1 MSQVVGM
8 TQEESVPRTPGVQ
21 EIPPLARRI
30 HVWRIVGA
38 AVALVVVG
46 SIVLSLG
53 TNKALNWPVIGQYMF
68 QDRVLAGLRLTVEL
82 TIVSMVGALIV
93 ATIIANMRLSPNVVL
108 RSISWAFVWFFRG
121 IPLLVLLVLMFNVS
135 LLYPEV
141 SLGLPGQVPLWSVSS
156 QDLLSP
162 FWAAFVA
169 FVLHQAAYTSEVIRT
184 SIRAVPKGQIEAAES
199 LGMTHARTL
208 QRIVLPQA
216 LRIAIP
222 PIANDAINLLKAT
235 SLVAFIAVSDLLYS
249 VQQIY
254 ASNYQ
259 IVPLLVVAALW
270 YLIIV
275 SIMSVG
281 QWALE
286 RRFGRGTARL
296 GTTVKAAGGK
306 NR

>member
-1 MSQVVGM
+1 MSYVIGV
-8 TQEESVPRTPGVQ
+8 TQEESVPKAPLR
-21 EIPPLARRI
+21 EIPPIARQF
-30 HVWRIVGA
+30 HVWRLIGA
-38 AVALVVVG
+38 AVTLLIAG
-46 SIVLSLG
+46 SIVLSLSQ
-53 TNKALNWPVIGQYMF
+53 NEALNWPVIQEFMF
-68 QDRVLAGLRLTVEL
+68 QERVVAGLRLTLEL
-82 TIVSMVGALIV
+82 TVISMIGALV
-93 ATIIANMRLSPNVVL
+93 LATIIANMRLSPNVVL

-141 SLGLPGQVPLWSVSS
+141 SVGLPGQTPIWSASS
-156 QDLLSP
+156 GDLLNP
-162 FWAAFVA
+162 FWAAVVA
-169 FVLHQAAYTSEVIRT
+169 FVLHQSAYTSEVIRT

-199 LGMTHARTL
+199 LGMTHLRTL

>member
-1 MSQVVGM
+1 MSYVVDV
-8 TQEESVPRTPGVQ
+8 TQEESVPEKPER
-21 EIPPLARRI
+21 EIPPIARRI
-30 HVWRIVGA
+30 HFWRLLGA
-38 AVALVVVG
+38 GVTLLVAGTV
-46 SIVLSLG
+46 VLSLSR
-53 TNKALNWPVIGQYMF
+53 NEALNWPVIQEFMF
-68 QDRVLAGLRLTVEL
+68 QESVLAGLRLTIEL
-82 TIVSMVGALIV
+82 TVISMVGALV
-93 ATIIANMRLSPNVVL
+93 LATIIANMRLSPNVVL

-121 IPLLVLLVLMFNVS
+121 IPLLVLLVLMFNFS
-135 LLYPEV
+135 LLYPEI
-141 SLGLPGQVPLWSVSS
+141 SIGLPGQVPIWSVPSG
-156 QDLLSP
+156 DLLSP
-162 FWAAFVA
+162 FWAAVIA
-169 FVLHQAAYTSEVIRT
+169 FVLHQSAYTSEVIRT
-184 SIRAVPKGQIEAAES
+184 SIRAVPTGQIEAAES
-199 LGMTHARTL
+199 LGMTHFRTL

-259 IVPLLVVAALW
+259 VVPLLVVAALW

-296 GTTVKAAGGK
+296 GTTVKSAGGK
-306 NR
+306 N

>member
-1 MSQVVGM
+1 MSYVVGV
-8 TQEESVPRTPGVQ
+8 TQEESVPKKSEM
-21 EIPPLARRI
+21 EIPPIARRI
-30 HVWRIVGA
+30 HIWRLLGA
-38 AVALVVVG
+38 SVTLLVAG
-46 SIVLSLG
+46 AIVLSLSG
-53 TNKALNWPVIGQYMF
+53 NEALNWPVIQQFMF
-68 QDRVLAGLRLTVEL
+68 QERVVAGLRLTLEL
-82 TIVSMVGALIV
+82 TVISMVGALV
-93 ATIIANMRLSPNVVL
+93 LATIIANMRLSPNVVL

-121 IPLLVLLVLMFNVS
+121 IPLLVLLVLMFNFA
-135 LLYPEV
+135 LLYPEISV
-141 SLGLPGQVPLWSVSS
+141 GLPGQVPFWSVSS
-156 QDLLSP
+156 GDLLSP
-162 FWAAFVA
+162 FWAAVIA
-169 FVLHQAAYTSEVIRT
+169 FVLHQSAYTSEVIRT

-199 LGMTHARTL
+199 LGMTHFRTL
-208 QRIVLPQA
+208 RRIVLPQA

-286 RRFGRGTARL
+286 RRYGRGTARL
-296 GTTVKAAGGK
+296 GTTVKTAGGK
-306 NR
+306 N